1 MRLQREM
8 PGVEKAH
15 ERFRNIAFEG
25 LGARRQ
31 EEGIVLAPHREEG
44 RLVGAEVRLE
54 GRIERDIALVVAEQ
68 VELELVRAR
77 PGQVE
82 VVEREYVRSAGGR
95 SEDAVRV
102 WRDLV
107 LR

>member
-25 LGARRQ
+25 LGTGRE

-44 RLVGAEVRLE
+44 WLVGAEVRLE
-54 GRIERDIALVVAEQ
+54 GRIERDVALVVAEQ

-82 VVEREYVRSAGGR
+82 VVERVSVRRDGGR
-95 SEDAVRV
+95 IRHAV
-102 WRDLV
+102 
-107 LR
+107 